1 MEDDYEAK
9 WVKPCRC
16 RGTTKWVHQTCLQRW
31 VDEKQKGNSSA
42 EVCCPQCG
50 TRYII
55 VFPEFGKAS
64 PSSQF
69 TNTAESLRLYCI
81 LPNSSNNQNISV
93 NVTRCFVGPIL
104 KVVDSVDKMIQHAC
118 PFGMG
123 LLFCGGVYWTAFT
136 YGFIVVLQV
145 RKSLAGTLFTCL
157 LIFMSNMIHI
167 KAI

>member
-1 MEDDYEAK
+1 MVSHIISFYRKCCWVCFATVEDDYEAK

-42 EVCCPQCG
+42 EVYCPQCG

-69 TNTAESLRLYCI
+69 TNTAESLRLYSI
-81 LPNSSNNQNISV
+81 LPNSSNNQIISV
-93 NVTRCFVGPIL
+93 KCN
-104 KVVDSVDKMIQHAC
+104 KM
-118 PFGMG
+118 
-123 LLFCGGVYWTAFT
+123 FC
-136 YGFIVVLQV
+136 
-145 RKSLAGTLFTCL
+145 R
-157 LIFMSNMIHI
+157 SNFESSRLGR
-167 KAI
+167 